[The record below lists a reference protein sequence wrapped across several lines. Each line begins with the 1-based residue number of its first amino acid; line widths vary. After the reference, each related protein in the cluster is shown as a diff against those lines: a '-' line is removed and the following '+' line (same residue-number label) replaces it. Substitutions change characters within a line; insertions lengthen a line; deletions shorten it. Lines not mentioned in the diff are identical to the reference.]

1 MTEQELILSEIL
13 KIIPILSI
21 YFWGTMNVFLFAS
34 AVTLMIIPDP
44 HGKESFL
51 KLIFYSFCA
60 FAGLIGILLNVKYFF
75 YL

>member
-1 MTEQELILSEIL
+1 MIEQEIISSAIL
-13 KIIPILSI
+13 KITPILSI

-44 HGKESFL
+44 NGKESFK

-60 FAGLIGILLNVKYFF
+60 FAGLIGIISNVKDFF
-75 YL
+75 FL